1 MEKIRVFGAG
11 VRAALVA
18 NLISWQ
24 FVNRFLIEGY
34 YCDQREKGTLGPLD
48 RPILGTVANGLK
60 EVLGDGISAFVA
72 IGTRSAALGCEV
84 FLELEANRIPLP
96 TLISPSSHVFP
107 SAKIGLNGLVLPGA
121 YVGCNVCI
129 GHLFCAHGGSIIE
142 HDCRIGHN
150 VLLGPGAAIASSVCL
165 GSHCFLG
172 AGATVIPEVTIGCG
186 TFVGAGS
193 VVTRDVPP
201 NVVAYGQPVVMH
213 REVNS
218 ADELPTKD
226 EIEQLARRGLT

>member
-24 FVNRFLIEGY
+24 FVDRFLIEGY

-72 IGTRSAALGCEV
+72 LGTRAASLGCAV

-96 TLISPSSHVFP
+96 TLIGTILFGCKSEASILITSSI
-107 SAKIGLNGLVLPGA
+107 SST
-121 YVGCNVCI
+121 Y
-129 GHLFCAHGGSIIE
+129 SRTQD
-142 HDCRIGHN
+142 DC
-150 VLLGPGAAIASSVCL
+150 VAV
-165 GSHCFLG
+165 
-172 AGATVIPEVTIGCG
+172 TV
-186 TFVGAGS
+186 
-193 VVTRDVPP
+193 
-201 NVVAYGQPVVMH
+201 
-213 REVNS
+213 
-218 ADELPTKD
+218 
-226 EIEQLARRGLT
+226 